1 MDYDIIFIT
10 GEPFSDNPLCGL
22 AILKRLLEKHGY
34 SVGIIVPEKSE
45 DVAMLG
51 KPKLFFGVSS
61 GSIDSMVRNYTPMNK
76 PRIADPYTKNMP
88 ILPDRA
94 VIVYSNWI
102 KQHYK
107 DVIIVL
113 GGVEA
118 SLRRFSHFDYW
129 SNSVRH
135 SILVDAKA
143 NILVYGNGEK
153 QVLELAKRIKEVK
166 ELTGIRGTC
175 IKYRDLPKDFTLL
188 PSHDEIVASKEKFCD
203 MQNLLTNYK
212 DLAEKDGNF
221 YLLQYKYP
229 DYSSKDLDE
238 YYELPYTR
246 EADKSF
252 LKGFEFSVVTHRGC
266 IGNCNFCSL
275 KLLQGN
281 KIISRSK
288 ESIIREVKYLTTLP
302 NFKGYID
309 DLGGPSANMYGMDC
323 NECSNACIDC
333 KKLNRSNNELI
344 ELLRELR
351 KIPKIKKIFIRS
363 GIRYDLATI
372 PYLKELI
379 NHHISG
385 QLRIAP
391 EHVSKN
397 VLELMNKDKGNLK
410 EFIKTFESLGG
421 KLSYYFMTGHPGST
435 LKDAELL
442 GKELKTLKNAEAVQL
457 FTPTPMTV
465 STCMYYTGLDPKTK
479 KPIYV
484 PRTFTE
490 KKEQK
495 RALI

>member
-1 MDYDIIFIT
+1 MNYDIIFIT
-10 GEPFSDNPLCGL
+10 GEAFSDNPLCGI
-22 AILKRLLEKHGY
+22 AILKRLLEKNGY
-34 SVGIIVPEKSE
+34 SVGIIVAQKSE
-45 DVAMLG
+45 DVTKLG
-51 KPKLFFGVSS
+51 RPKLFFGVSS

-76 PRIADPYTKNMP
+76 KRIDDPYTKKMP
-88 ILPDRA
+88 IMPDRA

-102 KQHYK
+102 KQHFK

-118 SLRRFSHFDYW
+118 SLRRFTHFDYW
-129 SNSVRH
+129 SNSLRH
-135 SILVDAKA
+135 SILIDAKA

-153 QVLELAKRIKEVK
+153 QALELAERIKEGK
-166 ELTGIRGTC
+166 ELAGIRGTL
-175 IKYRDLPKDFTLL
+175 IKSRELPQDFIQL
-188 PSHDEIVASKEKFCD
+188 PSHDEVMADKLKFCD

-212 DLAEKDGNF
+212 NLAEKDGNF

-229 DYSSKDLDE
+229 NYASKDLDE
-238 YYELPYTR
+238 YYELPYSR
-246 EADKSF
+246 DADKSF

-275 KLLQGN
+275 KLLQGD

-288 ESIIREVKYLTTLP
+288 ESIVREVKYLTTLP

-309 DLGGPSANMYGMDC
+309 DLGGPAANMYGMDC
-323 NECSNACIDC
+323 NKCEKACIDC
-333 KKLNRSNNELI
+333 NTLERSNKKII
-344 ELLRELR
+344 ELLQELR
-351 KIPKIKKIFIRS
+351 KIPKIKKIYIRS
-363 GIRYDLATI
+363 GVRYDLASK

-379 NHHISG
+379 KYHLSG
-385 QLRIAP
+385 QLKIAP

-397 VLELMNKDKGNLK
+397 VLELMNKNKGNLK
-410 EFIKTFESLGG
+410 EFIKTFKELGG

-435 LKDAELL
+435 IKDAQIL
-442 GKELKTLKNAEAVQL
+442 GKELKNLENAESVQL

-465 STCMYYTGLDPKTK
+465 STCMYYTGLNPITK
-479 KPIYV
+479 NPIYV

-490 KKEQK
+490 KKMQK